1 MTGNPLNREEI
12 IQLLGDNPPLIEGYV
27 ALESQ
32 LQPNGFDL
40 SLREVAHFTAHSH
53 SEHPHSSSEQS
64 HSPSEQSRC
73 RSERSEESGPQLGA
87 SNTDRVLPETEP
99 LPFDGEGWLALPQGA
114 YLITFNEVVNLP
126 RDLMAL
132 GRPRSSLLR
141 SGVALHTAVWDAGYR
156 GRSQSLLT
164 VHHPDG
170 FRLQRNARLAQLVFF
185 RLATPPE
192 QGYRGRYQGEGL

>member
-1 MTGNPLNREEI
+1 MPGNPLNREEI
-12 IQLLGDNPPLIEGYV
+12 IRLLEDNPPLIEGYV

-40 SLREVAHFTAHSH
+40 SLREVARFTAHSH

-64 HSPSEQSRC
+64 RC
-73 RSERSEESGPQLGA
+73 HSERSEESGPQLGA

-99 LPFDGEGWLALPQGA
+99 LPFDSEGWLELPQGA
-114 YLITFNEVVNLP
+114 YLITFNEAVNLP
-126 RDLMAL
+126 PDLMAL

-164 VHHPDG
+164 VHHPGG

-192 QGYRGRYQGEGL
+192 QDYRGRYQGEGL